1 MKSGL
6 TSSSVEYKS
15 QPRKQFGPA
24 RRAIT
29 VLSGDYASEA
39 ASTGGNGSFG
49 SGLSGANEYVFRK
62 KEQEEESSS
71 SSEAESVNDIT
82 EIENLKSDDESSSV
96 LYHNDDSEEEIV
108 EEIDEEFPSDANSTL
123 TAAGGALSVSSR
135 NVVAEGEYDDDS
147 FEDDS
152 GDEERE
158 DDRTEPKNAWAGS
171 GTSDEEDKDLVQ
183 CLQHS
188 VSGSEADSDSV
199 SSHRSFNRSE
209 SDNERNSEY
218 HSDGDKDDET
228 SAGSDYNEDDSDGH
242 GDNHDN
248 CDPNC
253 TQNSGRGCFS
263 QVEQEEKWKKGRF
276 IFNS

>member
-1 MKSGL
+1 M
-6 TSSSVEYKS
+6 EYKS

-24 RRAIT
+24 RGAIT

-39 ASTGGNGSFG
+39 ACTGGNGSFG
-49 SGLSGANEYVFRK
+49 SGLSGANEYVFCK

-96 LYHNDDSEEEIV
+96 LYHNDDFEEEIV

-123 TAAGGALSVSSR
+123 TAAGGALSVSR
-135 NVVAEGEYDDDS
+135 KNVVAEGEYDDDS

-152 GDEERE
+152 GDEELE
-158 DDRTEPKNAWAGS
+158 DDRTEPKSAWAGS

-183 CLQHS
+183 CLQHI

-263 QVEQEEKWKKGRF
+263 QVEQEEQWKKGRF
-276 IFNS
+276 IFSS

>member
-1 MKSGL
+1 MTSGL

-15 QPRKQFGPA
+15 QPRKQFRPA

-29 VLSGDYASEA
+29 VLSGNYASEA
-39 ASTGGNGSFG
+39 ASMGGNGSFG

-62 KEQEEESSS
+62 KEQEEDSSS
-71 SSEAESVNDIT
+71 SSEAERVSDTI

-96 LYHNDDSEEEIV
+96 LYNDDDFEEEIV

-123 TAAGGALSVSSR
+123 TAAGGALSVSRR
-135 NVVAEGEYDDDS
+135 NVDAEGEYDDDS

-158 DDRTEPKNAWAGS
+158 DDRTEPKSAWAGS

-188 VSGSEADSDSV
+188 GSGSESDSDSV
-199 SSHRSFNRSE
+199 SSHRSFSGSE

-218 HSDGDKDDET
+218 HSDGDKGDET

-263 QVEQEEKWKKGRF
+263 QVEQEEQWKKGRF

>member
-24 RRAIT
+24 RRDIT

-39 ASTGGNGSFG
+39 ACTGGNGSFG
-49 SGLSGANEYVFRK
+49 SGLSGANEYVFCK

-96 LYHNDDSEEEIV
+96 LYDNDDFEEEIV

-123 TAAGGALSVSSR
+123 TAAD
-135 NVVAEGEYDDDS
+135 YDS

-158 DDRTEPKNAWAGS
+158 DDRTEPKRAWAGS
-171 GTSDEEDKDLVQ
+171 GTSDEEDKDMVQ

-199 SSHRSFNRSE
+199 SSHRSFNTSE

-263 QVEQEEKWKKGRF
+263 QVEQEEQWKKGRF
-276 IFNS
+276 IFSS

>member
-1 MKSGL
+1 M
-6 TSSSVEYKS
+6 EYKS

-108 EEIDEEFPSDANSTL
+108 EEIDEEFPSYANSTL

-158 DDRTEPKNAWAGS
+158 DDRTEPKSAWAGS

-253 TQNSGRGCFS
+253 TQNSGRRCFS
-263 QVEQEEKWKKGRF
+263 QVEQEEQWKKGRF
-276 IFNS
+276 IFSS

>member
-29 VLSGDYASEA
+29 VLSGKYASEA

-96 LYHNDDSEEEIV
+96 LYDNDDFEEEIV

-135 NVVAEGEYDDDS
+135 NVVAEGEYDNDS

-158 DDRTEPKNAWAGS
+158 DDRTEPKSAGS
-171 GTSDEEDKDLVQ
+171 GTSDEEDKDQVQ

-199 SSHRSFNRSE
+199 SSHRSFNMSE
-209 SDNERNSEY
+209 SDNERNSEH

-228 SAGSDYNEDDSDGH
+228 SAGRDYNDDDSDGH
-242 GDNHDN
+242 GDNHDI
-248 CDPNC
+248 CDPNY

-263 QVEQEEKWKKGRF
+263 QVEQEEQWKKGRF